1 MSSDRAPAVRPLRLM
16 VVIPRYA
23 PVFGGAENQ
32 CRLLNRYLVRS
43 SHITIVS
50 VLTARIRRSFAP
62 CETIDG
68 ITVRRLG
75 GAGVGRW
82 VWYRF
87 FLSTA
92 AHLDQGLEE
101 LRAVGARAA
110 RIIPNGV
117 DTSMFRPPTVEER
130 AGSRARLR
138 LQDSAVVFAFT
149 GRFVLLKGL
158 DLLLP
163 AFRTLLT
170 AHAADAV
177 RLILVGSGELQEE
190 SITESLTPERLGP
203 DMATAVHL
211 YPATDDVRPFL
222 FASDVFVMPSRH
234 EGLSNAV
241 LEAIA
246 CGLVCVLSDIPPHR
260 ELRER
265 SPGHPIYLFSSG
277 DSVALATALEQSS
290 AAVRAMR
297 VERRSARSGLAAAF
311 DIGTVAERYSDMLR
325 EIAPRA
331 TS

>member
-1 MSSDRAPAVRPLRLM
+1 MSSDRAPPVRPVRLM

-92 AHLDQGLEE
+92 AHLVARRNQYDVIHCHGTSLVGFVVTLVGWLTRKPVVLKLSANGELLRSFPGQDRGRREGVVARGHRLVATFTVRHAHTVALNAQGLEE

-117 DTSMFRPPTVEER
+117 DTSRFRPPTVEER
-130 AGSRARLR
+130 MGARAQLR
-138 LQDSAVVFAFT
+138 VQDSEVVFAFT
-149 GRFVLLKGL
+149 GRF
-158 DLLLP
+158 
-163 AFRTLLT
+163 
-170 AHAADAV
+170 
-177 RLILVGSGELQEE
+177 
-190 SITESLTPERLGP
+190 
-203 DMATAVHL
+203 
-211 YPATDDVRPFL
+211 
-222 FASDVFVMPSRH
+222 
-234 EGLSNAV
+234 
-241 LEAIA
+241 
-246 CGLVCVLSDIPPHR
+246 
-260 ELRER
+260 
-265 SPGHPIYLFSSG
+265 
-277 DSVALATALEQSS
+277 
-290 AAVRAMR
+290 
-297 VERRSARSGLAAAF
+297 
-311 DIGTVAERYSDMLR
+311 
-325 EIAPRA
+325 
-331 TS
+331 